1 MPYRETPRQRQ
12 ARIDREREQA
22 GRNPWAGVVAVIILA
37 IAATLFVVYVKHG
50 G

>member
-22 GRNPWAGVVAVIILA
+22 SKNIGAALVAAIIM
-37 IAATLFVVYVKHG
+37 IIGATLFVVLVKHG